1 MSESVRTGGIGKN
14 PAIDRINSLNAADIR
29 NQAVRRME
37 ELLLVTDTAGDGRYT
52 RTVPIDFSAADWKGT
67 AAERKKERTNGRRK
81 GRNWMAGISLSEW
94 EDTYGNA
101 GGLGEAGGG
110 SAVGEIPRQYGAAG
124 NIRGLRGGQDAHTQQ
139 AGEAAAGE
147 TGISGSA
154 GDTAGG
160 QPRLSGER

>member
-94 EDTYGNA
+94 EAAY
-101 GGLGEAGGG
+101 
-110 SAVGEIPRQYGAAG
+110 QAAG
-124 NIRGLRGGQDAHTQQ
+124 VL
-139 AGEAAAGE
+139 
-147 TGISGSA
+147 
-154 GDTAGG
+154 GDTG
-160 QPRLSGER
+160 